1 MSSMQPD
8 PRDAAHLWDMLQAT
22 EEILAFT
29 REVTLEGY
37 LQNRML
43 QLAVERA
50 LQIVGEAA
58 NRMSPGFC
66 ADHPEIPWRK
76 IVDQRNVVVHEYGE
90 IEHSL
95 IWDLVEVHLPRLKEQ
110 LAALV
115 PPVPDDSGT
124 S

>member
-1 MSSMQPD
+1 
-8 PRDAAHLWDMLQAT
+8 MLQAT